1 MMIGFDN
8 HVPHWR
14 VAAILMPGRTA
25 AKRLRDR
32 AEAEGRLMDA
42 RHGRRTRSL
51 VVTDANQVVLSAVAP
66 ETLRERLEKARQ
78 GEVGQGS
85 PALISY
91 TTLEDL
97 EREGA

>member
-1 MMIGFDN
+1 MMVGFFN
-8 HVPHWR
+8 YVPHWK
-14 VAAILMPGRTA
+14 VAAILMPGRSA
-25 AKRLRDR
+25 SKRLRDR